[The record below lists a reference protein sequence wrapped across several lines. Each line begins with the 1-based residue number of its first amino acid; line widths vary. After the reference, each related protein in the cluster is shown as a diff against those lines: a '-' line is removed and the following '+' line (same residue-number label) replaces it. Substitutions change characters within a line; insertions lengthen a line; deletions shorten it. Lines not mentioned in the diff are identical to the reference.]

1 MRWMQLAIP
10 VLASF
15 FVDTGSAAVVQTV
28 EIAAYR
34 SVAGALGCQLRTVHI
49 DCAAYGASWHPTFD
63 DRLENA
69 VRKDSAFS
77 SDPRMVADGL
87 WDIVDRERGWLFAGA
102 AALVTL
108 LVFAAYV
115 LGRKHGLSG
124 RKQSIRH
131 TDPQCEQ
138 DDAMLRRSESAL
150 RALQGIGSSHGWGF
164 EEKVQE
170 LLAFGR
176 KQFNLPIGIL
186 SSVVGDAYEV
196 VEVLSPDGSI
206 VKGNVFPLGRTF
218 CSLTLKTNEPV
229 CFEHAAASKWGS
241 SHPAYRQ
248 HKLEAYLGIRVE
260 GENMPYGTL
269 SFIGPEPRVLKFTE
283 TDKEILKLMANWLA
297 SELARQG
304 TESEMRKLSG
314 ALEQTADSV
323 MIFSRDGV
331 VEYVNP
337 AFESSTGYRRE
348 EFTGTNSKCFSA
360 LWEDEQCYRRMWET
374 VLSGKV
380 FRDTVVNRRRDGS
393 MYYEEKTITPL
404 QNGRSAATHFVS
416 TGKDVTERIEAE
428 ARARQNQAQLAHA
441 QRATAMGAMATSLAH
456 ELNQPLAAIVNY
468 AHGCIHRL
476 RNGSASAEEL
486 LPALQHIVTEGARS
500 GEIIRRLRGFLRKGE
515 SLRGSVDINRL
526 VREAADL
533 IGAEARHKRVE
544 LRLELARDLPP
555 VIVDAVQIEQVVL
568 NLVHNAIEA
577 IDAGGGKRR
586 EVSVG
591 TEPDPTGSGVQV
603 VVRDTGP
610 GIRPG
615 ERNRVFDAFFTT
627 KKNGMGM
634 GLSISRAIVEAH
646 GDQLRACSNDGSGAT
661 FRFRLPASIKE
672 DNNECPA
679 SGFRRR

>member
-1 MRWMQLAIP
+1 MRWLQSTVLTLAI
-10 VLASF
+10 SF
-15 FVDTGSAAVVQTV
+15 VCTGWNAAPHAA
-28 EIAAYR
+28 ELAAYSAVSGVHR
-34 SVAGALGCQLRTVHI
+34 CPLRKIQITRVARGG
-49 DCAAYGASWHPTFD
+49 GGHPTFD
-63 DRLENA
+63 YWSVNA

-87 WDIVDRERGWLFAGA
+87 WNIVDRERGRLFAGA
-102 AALVTL
+102 AALATL

-124 RKQSIRH
+124 RKQPIRH
-131 TDPQCEQ
+131 ADHQCEQ

-186 SSVVGDAYEV
+186 SSVVGDAYEI
-196 VEVLSPDGSI
+196 VEVLSPDGAI
-206 VKGNVFPLGRTF
+206 AKGGVFPLGHTF
-218 CSLTLKTNEPV
+218 CSLTLKSSEPV
-229 CFEHAAASKWGS
+229 CFEHAAASEWC

-269 SFIGPEPRVLKFTE
+269 SFIGPEPRVLRFTE
-283 TDKEILKLMANWLA
+283 TDKEILKLMANWLS
-297 SELARQG
+297 SELARQR

-323 MIFSRDGV
+323 MIFSRDEL

-337 AFESSTGYRRE
+337 AFENSSGYRRE
-348 EFTGTNSKCFSA
+348 EFSGTNSKCFSA

-374 VLSGKV
+374 VLNGKV
-380 FRDTVVNRRRDGS
+380 FRDTVVNRHRDGS
-393 MYYEEKTITPL
+393 MYYEEKTITPIK
-404 QNGRSAATHFVS
+404 NDRSAATHFVS
-416 TGKDVTERIEAE
+416 TGKDVTERIQAE
-428 ARARQNQAQLAHA
+428 ACARQNQAQLAHA

-515 SLRGSVDINRL
+515 SLRRTVDVNRL
-526 VREAADL
+526 VRGAADL

-544 LRLELARDLPP
+544 LRLELAQNLPP

-591 TEPDPTGSGVQV
+591 TEPDPTRSGVQL

-610 GIRPG
+610 GIQPG
-615 ERNRVFDAFFTT
+615 AQDRIFDAFFTT

-646 GDQLRACSNDGSGAT
+646 GDQLWACSNDGSGAT